1 VTKQISELEKPA
13 TAAAAAAAST
23 VQHATLY
30 SNGNRTMSAERIK
43 CWSQPHA

>member
-30 SNGNRTMSAERIK
+30 SNRNKTETK
-43 CWSQPHA
+43 QKQNHVC